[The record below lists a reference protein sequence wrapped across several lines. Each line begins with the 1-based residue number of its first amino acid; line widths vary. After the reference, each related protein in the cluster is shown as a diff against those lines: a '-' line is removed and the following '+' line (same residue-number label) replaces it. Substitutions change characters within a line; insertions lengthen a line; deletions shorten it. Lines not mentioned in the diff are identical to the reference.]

1 MSERLQNFIQLNE
14 HAERV
19 RAEGRRVAVILEG
32 RDGAGK
38 SGTVR
43 ELTRYLPPYTHRVQ
57 PSFMPSKQMMKSWL
71 PEWKKLL
78 PKKGQ
83 IVIYDRSWYSRAL
96 LQPVMG
102 WCSPRQYKTF
112 MRDVID
118 WENSQE
124 IEYIKIWLSVNEKQ
138 QRQLLQRRVND
149 PLRYW
154 KYSPN
159 DPKSLDAFDAIT
171 KKKDDLFC
179 LNWDWNVVDMSNK
192 DHGRQWVVELVN
204 SQLSDRR
211 LI

>member
-1 MSERLQNFIQLNE
+1 MSDRLQNFIRLNE
-14 HAERV
+14 LAENIHAN
-19 RAEGRRVAVILEG
+19 GRRVAIVLEG

-43 ELTRYLPPYTHRVQ
+43 EITRYMPPYAYRVQ
-57 PSFMPSKQMMKSWL
+57 PSFMPSKRMMKCWL

-83 IVIYDRSWYSRAL
+83 MVIYDRSWYSRAL

-102 WCSPRQYKTF
+102 WCSNRQYTNF
-112 MRDVID
+112 MRDVTD
-118 WENSQE
+118 WEHDQQFE
-124 IEYIKIWLSVNEKQ
+124 VVKIWLSVNEKK
-138 QRQLLQRRVND
+138 QRQLLSRRIDD

-171 KKKDDLFC
+171 QKKNLMFN
-179 LNWDWNVVDMSNK
+179 LNFDWNVIDMEYR
-192 DHGRQWVVELVN
+192 DHGRNRVIETII
-204 SQLSDRR
+204 SQL
-211 LI
+211 

>member
-1 MSERLQNFIQLNE
+1 MSDRLQNFIQLNE
-14 HAERV
+14 LAENIHAT
-19 RAEGRRVAVILEG
+19 GRRVAIVLEG

-43 ELTRYLPPYTHRVQ
+43 EITRYMPPYAYRVQ
-57 PSFMPSKQMMKSWL
+57 PSFMPSKRMMKSWL

-83 IVIYDRSWYSRAL
+83 MVIYDRSWYSRAL

-102 WCSPRQYKTF
+102 WCSDRQYLNF
-112 MRDVID
+112 MRDVTE
-118 WENSQE
+118 WEHEQQFE
-124 IEYIKIWLSVNEKQ
+124 VVKVWLSVNEKK
-138 QRQLLQRRVND
+138 QRQLLSRRVDD

-171 KKKDDLFC
+171 QKKNAMFE
-179 LNWDWNVVDMSNK
+179 LNFDWNVIDMESR
-192 DHGRQWVVELVN
+192 DHGRNRVIETII
-204 SQLSDRR
+204 SQL
-211 LI
+211 

>member
-1 MSERLQNFIQLNE
+1 MSDRLQNFIRLNE
-14 HAERV
+14 LAENIHAT
-19 RAEGRRVAVILEG
+19 GRRVAIVLEG

-43 ELTRYLPPYTHRVQ
+43 EITRYMPPYAYRVQ
-57 PSFMPSKQMMKSWL
+57 PSFMPSKRMMKCWL

-83 IVIYDRSWYSRAL
+83 MVIYDRSWYSRAL

-102 WCSPRQYKTF
+102 WCSDRQYDNF
-112 MRDVID
+112 MRDVTD
-118 WENSQE
+118 WEHDQQFE
-124 IEYIKIWLSVNEKQ
+124 VVKIWLSVNEKK
-138 QRQLLQRRVND
+138 QRQLLSRRIDD

-171 KKKDDLFC
+171 QKKNLMFN
-179 LNWDWNVVDMSNK
+179 LNFDWNVIDMEYR
-192 DHGRQWVVELVN
+192 DHGRNRVIETII
-204 SQLSDRR
+204 SQL
-211 LI
+211 

>member
-1 MSERLQNFIQLNE
+1 MFENRLQNFIKLNE
-14 HAERV
+14 LAENIHAT
-19 RAEGRRVAVILEG
+19 GRRVAIVLEG

-43 ELTRYLPPYTHRVQ
+43 EITRYMPPYAYRVQ
-57 PSFMPSKQMMKSWL
+57 PSFMPSKRMMKCWL

-83 IVIYDRSWYSRAL
+83 MVIYDRSWYSRAL

-102 WCSPRQYKTF
+102 WCSDRQYLNF
-112 MRDVID
+112 MRDVTD
-118 WENSQE
+118 WEHDQQFE
-124 IEYIKIWLSVNEKQ
+124 VVKVWLSVNEKK
-138 QRQLLQRRVND
+138 QRQLLSRRVDD

-171 KKKDDLFC
+171 QKKNAMFE
-179 LNWDWNVVDMSNK
+179 LNFDWNVIDMESR
-192 DHGRQWVVELVN
+192 DHGRNRVIETII
-204 SQLSDRR
+204 SQL
-211 LI
+211 

>member
-1 MSERLQNFIQLNE
+1 MFENRLQNFIKLNE
-14 HAERV
+14 LAENIHAT
-19 RAEGRRVAVILEG
+19 GRRVAIVLEG

-43 ELTRYLPPYTHRVQ
+43 EITRYMPPYAYRVQ
-57 PSFMPSKQMMKSWL
+57 PSFMPSKRMMKCWL

-83 IVIYDRSWYSRAL
+83 MVIYDRSWYSRAL

-102 WCSPRQYKTF
+102 WCSDRQYLNF
-112 MRDVID
+112 MRDVTE
-118 WENSQE
+118 WEHEQQFE
-124 IEYIKIWLSVNEKQ
+124 VVKVWLSVNEKK
-138 QRQLLQRRVND
+138 QRQLLSRRIDD

-171 KKKDDLFC
+171 QKKNAMFN
-179 LNWDWNVVDMSNK
+179 LNYDWNVIDMEYR
-192 DHGRQWVVELVN
+192 DHGRNRVIETII
-204 SQLSDRR
+204 SQL
-211 LI
+211 

>member
-1 MSERLQNFIQLNE
+1 MSDRLQNFIRLNE
-14 HAERV
+14 LAENIHAN
-19 RAEGRRVAVILEG
+19 GRRVAIVLEG

-43 ELTRYLPPYTHRVQ
+43 EITRYMPPYAYRVQ
-57 PSFMPSKQMMKSWL
+57 PSFMPSKRMMKSWL

-83 IVIYDRSWYSRAL
+83 MVIYDRSWYSRAL

-102 WCSPRQYKTF
+102 WCSDRQYKNF
-112 MRDVID
+112 MRDVTD
-118 WENSQE
+118 WEHDQQFE
-124 IEYIKIWLSVNEKQ
+124 VVKIWLSVNEKK
-138 QRQLLQRRVND
+138 QRQLLSRRIDD

-171 KKKDDLFC
+171 QKKNLMFN
-179 LNWDWNVVDMSNK
+179 LNFDWNVIDMEYR
-192 DHGRQWVVELVN
+192 DHGRNRVIETII
-204 SQLSDRR
+204 SQL
-211 LI
+211 

>member
-1 MSERLQNFIQLNE
+1 MSDRLQNFIQLNE
-14 HAERV
+14 LAENIFDT
-19 RAEGRRVAVILEG
+19 GRRVAIVLEG

-43 ELTRYLPPYTHRVQ
+43 EITRYMPPYAYRVQ
-57 PSFMPSKQMMKSWL
+57 PSFMPSKRMMKSWL

-83 IVIYDRSWYSRAL
+83 MVIYDRSWYSRAL

-102 WCSPRQYKTF
+102 WCSDRQYDNF
-112 MRDVID
+112 MRDVTD
-118 WENSQE
+118 WEHEQQFE
-124 IEYIKIWLSVNEKQ
+124 VVKVWLSVNEKK
-138 QRQLLQRRVND
+138 QRQLLSRRVDD

-171 KKKDDLFC
+171 QKKNAMFE
-179 LNWDWNVVDMSNK
+179 LNFDWNVIDMESR
-192 DHGRQWVVELVN
+192 DHGRNRVIQTII
-204 SQLSDRR
+204 SQL
-211 LI
+211 

>member
-1 MSERLQNFIQLNE
+1 MSDRLQNFIRLNE
-14 HAERV
+14 LAENIHAN
-19 RAEGRRVAVILEG
+19 GRRVAIVLEG

-43 ELTRYLPPYTHRVQ
+43 EITRYMPPYAYRVQ
-57 PSFMPSKQMMKSWL
+57 PSFMPSKRMMKSWL

-83 IVIYDRSWYSRAL
+83 MVIYDRSWYSRAL

-102 WCSPRQYKTF
+102 WCSDRQYNNF
-112 MRDVID
+112 MRDVTD
-118 WENSQE
+118 WEHDQQFE
-124 IEYIKIWLSVNEKQ
+124 VVKIWLSVNEKK
-138 QRQLLQRRVND
+138 QRQLLSRRIDD

-171 KKKDDLFC
+171 QKKNLMFN
-179 LNWDWNVVDMSNK
+179 LNFDWNVIDMEYR
-192 DHGRQWVVELVN
+192 DHGRNRVIETII
-204 SQLSDRR
+204 SQL
-211 LI
+211 

>member
-1 MSERLQNFIQLNE
+1 MSERLQNFIKLNE
-14 HAERV
+14 LAENIHAT
-19 RAEGRRVAVILEG
+19 GRRVAIVLEG

-43 ELTRYLPPYTHRVQ
+43 EITRYMPPYAYRVQ
-57 PSFMPSKQMMKSWL
+57 PSFMPSKRMMKCWL

-83 IVIYDRSWYSRAL
+83 MVIYDRSWYSRAL

-102 WCSPRQYKTF
+102 WCSDRQYLNF
-112 MRDVID
+112 MRDVTE
-118 WENSQE
+118 WEHEQQFE
-124 IEYIKIWLSVNEKQ
+124 VVKVWLSVNEKK
-138 QRQLLQRRVND
+138 QRQLLSRRVDD

-171 KKKDDLFC
+171 QKKNAMFE
-179 LNWDWNVVDMSNK
+179 LNFDWNVIDMESR
-192 DHGRQWVVELVN
+192 DHGRNRVIETII
-204 SQLSDRR
+204 SQL
-211 LI
+211 

>member
-1 MSERLQNFIQLNE
+1 MSDRLQNFIRLNE
-14 HAERV
+14 LAENIHAT
-19 RAEGRRVAVILEG
+19 GRRVAIVLEG

-43 ELTRYLPPYTHRVQ
+43 EITRYMPPYAYRVQ
-57 PSFMPSKQMMKSWL
+57 PSFMPSKRMMKSWL

-83 IVIYDRSWYSRAL
+83 MVIYDRSWYSRAL

-102 WCSPRQYKTF
+102 WCSDRQYNNF
-112 MRDVID
+112 MRDVTD
-118 WENSQE
+118 WEHDQQFE
-124 IEYIKIWLSVNEKQ
+124 VVKIWLSVNEKK
-138 QRQLLQRRVND
+138 QRQLLSRRIDD

-171 KKKDDLFC
+171 QKKNLMFN
-179 LNWDWNVVDMSNK
+179 LNFDWNVIDMEYR
-192 DHGRQWVVELVN
+192 DHGRNRVIETII
-204 SQLSDRR
+204 SQL
-211 LI
+211 

>member
-1 MSERLQNFIQLNE
+1 MSDRLQNFIQLNE
-14 HAERV
+14 LAENIFDT
-19 RAEGRRVAVILEG
+19 GRRVAIVLEG

-43 ELTRYLPPYTHRVQ
+43 EITRYMPPYAYRVQ
-57 PSFMPSKQMMKSWL
+57 PSFMPSKRMMKSWL

-83 IVIYDRSWYSRAL
+83 MVIYDRSWYSRAL

-102 WCSPRQYKTF
+102 WCSWRQYENF
-112 MRDVID
+112 MRDVTD
-118 WENSQE
+118 WEHEQQFE
-124 IEYIKIWLSVNEKQ
+124 VVKVWLSVNEKK
-138 QRQLLQRRVND
+138 QRQLLSRRVDD

-171 KKKDDLFC
+171 QKKNAMFE
-179 LNWDWNVVDMSNK
+179 LNFDWNVIDMESR
-192 DHGRQWVVELVN
+192 DHGRNRVIQTII
-204 SQLSDRR
+204 SQL
-211 LI
+211 